1 MPSEAEASHQ
11 LLRAGSARNLI
22 SFDFAQDRLMKTYYV
37 YIITNKW
44 NTTLYIGMTNDLQKR
59 MYEHKQK
66 FVEGFSKKYNLN
78 KLLYFEETSDV
89 RIAIE
94 REKQLKKW
102 RRNKK
107 IALIKK
113 MNPKFE
119 DLSEEWFGK

>member
-1 MPSEAEASHQ
+1 
-11 LLRAGSARNLI
+11 
-22 SFDFAQDRLMKTYYV
+22 MKTYYV

-78 KLLYFEETSDV
+78 KLLYFEETNNV
-89 RIAIE
+89 RVAIE

-102 RRNKK
+102 RRDKK
-107 IALIKK
+107 LTLIKRI
-113 MNPKFE
+113 NPKYD
-119 DLSEEWFGK
+119 DLCKEWFGE